1 MSNPTSPHS
10 LAGPL
15 VTVLVAA
22 IALVVL
28 HQGSDTELVVDPE
41 ALGPASW
48 PRVMLLGLLLSG
60 VVWGVVRHVARRD
73 AKPSADLDSG
83 RNSAKLVCGALAV
96 VLYGVAM
103 IYIGFALATFAFL
116 VAWFLLGGI
125 GRVVPAL
132 TYSVLGTLAT
142 LYLFLKVAYLPLPR
156 GVGFMDAL
164 TVQLY
169 HFLRIF

>member
-1 MSNPTSPHS
+1 MSKPTSPHS

-28 HQGSDTELVVDPE
+28 HQGSDTELVVDQE
-41 ALGPASW
+41 SLGPASW

-60 VVWGVVRHVARRD
+60 VVWGVARHVALRD
-73 AKPSADLDSG
+73 AKPGADLDSG
-83 RNSAKLVCGALAV
+83 RNNAKLACGALAV

-103 IYIGFALATFAFL
+103 IYIGFALATFVFL

-125 GRVVPAL
+125 GRVLPAV

-156 GVGFMDAL
+156 GIGFMDAV

-169 HFLRIF
+169 HFLRIY